1 MADRRKDANF
11 SQGWGYAGFI
21 TALAIGAFVLAG
33 TIKSRTY
40 GHPRD
45 PLTPSTARGE
55 AHGPA
60 ADSGDGSHP
69 TNLPPGAGDKH

>member
-1 MADRRKDANF
+1 MAERRKTANF
-11 SQGWGYAGFI
+11 SQGWGFAGFI
-21 TALAIGAFVLAG
+21 TALAVGAFLLAG

-45 PLTPSTARGE
+45 PLTPSKARAA

-60 ADSGDGSHP
+60 GDSGEASHP
-69 TNLPPGAGDKH
+69 TNLPPGESGKH